1 MAPFDDHPAR
11 ARAVELFDDHL
22 HEFGLI
28 EVCLH
33 DDPLPLLDVDAHF
46 REQFC
51 IAFELRFIHTFPPL
65 GSFSC
70 SVYYTLSFSFRQSF
84 RLKSAKDAAN
94 FAASSA

>member
-22 HEFGLI
+22 HKFGLI

-33 DDPLPLLDVDAHF
+33 DDPLALLDVDAHF
-46 REQFC
+46 REQLC

-70 SVYYTLSFSFRQSF
+70 FVYYTLSFSFRQSF